1 MDAHHIRH
9 WVHGGKT
16 ELTNLVTLCRF
27 HHRYVHEE
35 HITVETQAHGAWR
48 FLRSDG
54 SEFGIEPQPTPAYGW
69 SDLLDEH
76 EKQGIVIDSRTAA
89 TRWRGERMDYGL
101 AVQVLLQQAERGQAN
116 SVAQDGAAGQDEFIE
131 QDDFAEQDVAA
142 ATSEAD
148 LERQRRNEQGIFW
161 ER

>member
-1 MDAHHIRH
+1 M
-9 WVHGGKT
+9 
-16 ELTNLVTLCRF
+16 
-27 HHRYVHEE
+27 
-35 HITVETQAHGAWR
+35 ETQAHGAWR

-89 TRWRGERMDYGL
+89 THWRGERMDYGL
-101 AVQVLLQQAERGQAN
+101 AVQVLLQQAERGQTGSSAPD
-116 SVAQDGAAGQDEFIE
+116 ADPDEHDRFAE
-131 QDDFAEQDVAA
+131 QESFAEQDVAA
-142 ATSEAD
+142 AMSEAD